1 LKIISIKGGKMNKD
15 KKFEIEIA
23 KEYGQEIVDKIK
35 LLPDETYLNRN
46 GHKDGK
52 QNR

>member
-1 LKIISIKGGKMNKD
+1 MNKE

-35 LLPDETYLNRN
+35 LLPDETDLNSDGR
-46 GHKDGK
+46 KDEK